1 LAEKVRGAADEIEGL
16 IGHMNEAVG
25 HTAESAEHMIA
36 GAREAHTAVDA
47 SSQQFAAMVD
57 DFAATHDD
65 LLRVSAAIEELSVT
79 NREVHSRSTEIRE
92 LGIQIRQDMERSD
105 TQPAELRQAAEEA
118 LRKVTQ
124 FRIGRG
130 RLESVL
136 EIMFQRRDQLEVE
149 IEKLL
154 DQGVDMFDRNYIPVP
169 NTVPQKY
176 EVSYARPFQQACQSL
191 IDSWRDGVDGAAF
204 CLPLDSE
211 GFVAIHFSEF
221 SHPMTG
227 DPEVD
232 LKRSRNMRF

>member
-1 LAEKVRGAADEIEGL
+1 
-16 IGHMNEAVG
+16 
-25 HTAESAEHMIA
+25 
-36 GAREAHTAVDA
+36 
-47 SSQQFAAMVD
+47 
-57 DFAATHDD
+57 
-65 LLRVSAAIEELSVT
+65 
-79 NREVHSRSTEIRE
+79 
-92 LGIQIRQDMERSD
+92 
-105 TQPAELRQAAEEA
+105 
-118 LRKVTQ
+118 KVTQ

-232 LKRSRNMRF
+232 LKRSRNMRFFGLALPEDKQRYQDRSLFQLSSYIRDTGEIMINVTVPVTVRDRHWGGVFMGLDPAKVFGSH